1 MIIGVDYHP
10 SFQQIAC
17 LQQPSAPT
25 MEKVVLILVELP
37 IHQPP
42 AEVNSIA
49 NEHLLIA
56 RLCYGCYPILGA
68 PASTLQPRVGDNSG
82 YLLRHRLSHIE
93 DNAHARFLLGS
104 VLVGCRGECGLL
116 RSYIVDIF
124 VQMSG
129 FRELWQRSRWLLF
142 AIGTTF
148 AVIVCFFPF
157 ASHRAKRGL
166 QGCGRS
172 RSAKKRSR
180 HCLAWASTAG
190 YSADLRNAA
199 IAGSSCR

>member
-68 PASTLQPRVGDNSG
+68 PAGTLQPRVGDNSG
-82 YLLRHRLSHIE
+82 YLLRHHLSHIE
-93 DNAHARFLLGS
+93 DDAHARFLLGS
-104 VLVGCRGECGLL
+104 LLVGCRGKCGLL
-116 RSYIVDIF
+116 RCLHCGHF
-124 VQMSG
+124 RPMSG

-148 AVIVCFFPF
+148 AAITRFVAMGMF
-157 ASHRAKRGL
+157 A
-166 QGCGRS
+166 
-172 RSAKKRSR
+172 
-180 HCLAWASTAG
+180 AG
-190 YSADLRNAA
+190 GHS
-199 IAGSSCR
+199 